1 MTTLSTLR
9 GRSFSAMIFSFIF
22 IITLI
27 FLAPVPG
34 SAQVWSKAYDFGSS
48 SSSENALGVCA
59 DASGNFYF
67 AGRFCKTVDFDPGA
81 GTNNLST
88 EAGASTATQNT
99 FLTKYNSAGNYVW
112 AVQVGKSQSNVN
124 VAFNGIA
131 TDGTYIYVTGIIN
144 DTATFETTTLN
155 TNNADVYVAK
165 YRCSDGGLVWVKK
178 LGGTNADNA
187 AALCID
193 GAGGV
198 YVSGNYATSTT
209 MGSTTITVTGGG
221 SAADLFWVKL
231 NASDGSV
238 AWLVGGGGTGTDGSG
253 GIGAMAY
260 SKETDRLVAGVVFNG
275 ATGVFGSY
283 SLTNSGLNDV
293 AILELNPATGAFT
306 DATKYGTAGNEF
318 IFGAAYDSLTKD
330 VYFAGNYE
338 NTVTLPGAGAMSA
351 SGTSTSSLLASR
363 YSTSSHTFVW
373 AKAGNMITGSG
384 TGVNNAFR
392 SVTPTGTGSVYF
404 GGSFNGNSSVTLTL
418 SGTTVLAGCGNVDI
432 VIVRYN
438 ADNGGLEYATTSPGT
453 GGSEVPFSLAMNSS
467 GLLAVAGQ
475 NSSTLT
481 LGSLSSISTVGT
493 LDVLMAFMESASVVN
508 NTPTL
513 IGKTVA
519 TLGGNISN
527 NVGVAVTDRGVVYS
541 TSQYPTTSTGTK
553 VSIGTG
559 TGSFSQGITGLTGST
574 TYYTRSFMTSS
585 LGTFYSVQSSFTTS
599 AVAMPLTLVSFKAY
613 QSGNNIQAEWKTSQ
627 EVNVDRFELEKSTDG
642 TTFTRMATVPA
653 KGKLTNDYMAMDA
666 QPVKGNNFYR
676 LKMIDI
682 DATAKYSSVVR
693 VGMNNGV
700 SGVKIY
706 PTVITNKT
714 VVLEMQNQEKG
725 NYKLELYD
733 LSGKLVHSQDVLN
746 KENTGS
752 QSLSLPGGLNA
763 GTYYVRVKKDV
774 IVYSGKLVIQ

>member
-1 MTTLSTLR
+1 
-9 GRSFSAMIFSFIF
+9 
-22 IITLI
+22 
-27 FLAPVPG
+27 
-34 SAQVWSKAYDFGSS
+34 
-48 SSSENALGVCA
+48 
-59 DASGNFYF
+59 
-67 AGRFCKTVDFDPGA
+67 
-81 GTNNLST
+81 
-88 EAGASTATQNT
+88 
-99 FLTKYNSAGNYVW
+99 
-112 AVQVGKSQSNVN
+112 
-124 VAFNGIA
+124 
-131 TDGTYIYVTGIIN
+131 
-144 DTATFETTTLN
+144 
-155 TNNADVYVAK
+155 
-165 YRCSDGGLVWVKK
+165 
-178 LGGTNADNA
+178 
-187 AALCID
+187 
-193 GAGGV
+193 
-198 YVSGNYATSTT
+198 

-231 NASDGSV
+231 NDSDGSV

-283 SLTNSGLNDV
+283 SVTNSGLNDV

-306 DATKYGTAGNEF
+306 SAIRYGTAGNEF
-318 IFGAAYDSLTKD
+318 IFGAAYDTLTKD

-363 YSTSSHTFVW
+363 YSTSNHTFVW
-373 AKAGNMITGSG
+373 AKAGNMVTGSG

-392 SVTPTGTGSVYF
+392 SVAPSGTGSVYF
-404 GGSFNGNSSVTLTL
+404 GGSFNGSSSVTLTL
-418 SGTTVLAGCGNVDI
+418 SGTTVLSGSGNVDLA
-432 VIVRYN
+432 IVRYN
-438 ADNGGLEYATTSPGT
+438 ADNGALEYATTSPGT

-481 LGSLSSISTVGT
+481 LGSLSSISTAGT
-493 LDVLMAFMESASVVN
+493 LDILMAFMESASVVN
-508 NTPTL
+508 STPTL

-519 TLGGNISN
+519 TLGGNISS

-553 VSIGTG
+553 VSMGTG

-585 LGTFYSVQSSFTTS
+585 LGTFYSAQSSFTTS

-642 TTFTRMATVPA
+642 TTFTRMATIPA
-653 KGKLTNDYMAMDA
+653 KGKLTNDYTAMDA

-714 VVLEMQNQEKG
+714 LVLEMQNQEKG

-746 KENTGS
+746 KENNGS
-752 QSLSLPGGLNA
+752 QSLSLPGSLSA
-763 GTYYVRVKKDV
+763 GTYYARLKKER